1 MSRPKHE
8 VADVIKQFGTD
19 FYRKYNPN
27 VYQLRVLGAL
37 SLCRTSALGGHKY
50 ECDNCHRQHIS
61 YNSCRNRHCPKCQIT
76 RQQFW
81 VDDRINHAYGAK
93 HYHMVFT
100 IPKILNSVCML
111 DSAWFYNAL
120 FAAVWETLRQ
130 FGYTHF
136 GTEPGAICVLHTW
149 GQNLSLHPHIH
160 CIVPALGYTL
170 DGKLK
175 QIGKKGKY
183 LYPVKQLSLVFKTK
197 LMGRIQKHLL
207 KQKLFNQ
214 YKKETTQAWQKQWV
228 VFCEPSLGKPERVI
242 AYLGSYIHRVAITNQ
257 RIIDINQREV
267 TFSLKD
273 YCDGGKIKATT
284 LKGEEFLRRF
294 CLHILPKGFVK
305 IRHYGIYSTRFRS
318 TVLKSHGQMLVT
330 IPETTT
336 ERIKRVSGIDVHQC
350 TYCKKGKLVLT
361 EVVPRS
367 RSPSFDIRGRLKTI
381 MKQH

>member
-27 VYQLRVLGAL
+27 AYQLRVLGAL
-37 SLCRTSALGGHKY
+37 NLCRTSALGGHKY
-50 ECDNCHRQHIS
+50 ECDHCHRQHIS

-81 VDDRINHAYGAK
+81 VDDRINHAYDTK

-100 IPKILNSVCML
+100 IPKILNSVCMI
-111 DSAWFYNAL
+111 DSAWFYNQL
-120 FAAVWETLRQ
+120 FATVWETLRQ

-136 GTEPGAICVLHTW
+136 GAEPGAICVLHTW
-149 GQNLSLHPHIH
+149 GQNLSLHPHVH
-160 CIVPALGYTL
+160 CIIPALGYTL
-170 DGKLK
+170 QGKLK

-197 LMGRIQKHLL
+197 LMGRIQKRLI

-242 AYLGSYIHRVAITNQ
+242 AYLGSYTHRVAITNQ
-257 RIIDINQREV
+257 RIIDINQQEV

-273 YCDGGKIKATT
+273 YCDGGRIKTIT

-318 TVLKSHGQMLVT
+318 TVLKSQGQMLIT
-330 IPETTT
+330 IPETIP
-336 ERIKRVSGIDVHQC
+336 ERIKRVIGIDIHQC
-350 TYCKKGKLVLT
+350 TYCKKGRLVLT

-367 RSPSFDIRGRLKTI
+367 RSPAFAIRILLKTK
-381 MKQH
+381 KQQ

>member
-19 FYRKYNPN
+19 FYRKHNPN
-27 VYQLRVLGAL
+27 AYQLRVLGAL
-37 SLCRTSALGGHKY
+37 NLCRTSAQGGHKY
-50 ECDNCHRQHIS
+50 ECDHCHRQHIS

-81 VDDRINHAYGAK
+81 VDDRINHAYDTK

-100 IPKILNSVCML
+100 IPKILNSVCMI
-111 DSAWFYNAL
+111 DSAWFYKQL
-120 FAAVWETLRQ
+120 FATVWETLRQ
-130 FGYTHF
+130 FGYSHF

-149 GQNLSLHPHIH
+149 GQNLSLHPHVH

-170 DGKLK
+170 HGKLK

-197 LMGRIQKHLL
+197 LMGRIQKHLV
-207 KQKLFNQ
+207 KQKLFSQ

-242 AYLGSYIHRVAITNQ
+242 AYLGSYTHRVAITNQ
-257 RIIDINQREV
+257 RIIDINQQEV

-273 YCDGGKIKATT
+273 YCDGGKIKTIT

-318 TVLKSHGQMLVT
+318 TVLKSQGQMLIT
-330 IPETTT
+330 IPETIT
-336 ERIKRVSGIDVHQC
+336 ERIKRVIGIDVHQC
-350 TYCKKGKLVLT
+350 TYCKKGRLVLT

-367 RSPSFDIRGRLKTI
+367 RSPAFAIRILLKTK
-381 MKQH
+381 KQQ

>member
-8 VADVIKQFGTD
+8 VADVIKQFGPD
-19 FYRKYNPN
+19 FYRKHRPN
-27 VYQLRVLGAL
+27 AYQLRVLGAL

-50 ECDNCHRQHIS
+50 RCDNCHRQHIS

-81 VDDRINHAYGAK
+81 VDDRINHAYDTK

-100 IPKILNSVCML
+100 TPQILNSICMI
-111 DSAWFYNAL
+111 DSAWFYNEL
-120 FAAVWETLRQ
+120 FASVWETLRQ

-136 GTEPGAICVLHTW
+136 GSEPGAICVLHTW

-170 DGKLK
+170 QGRLK
-175 QIGKKGKY
+175 QTGKNGKY
-183 LYPVKQLSLVFKTK
+183 LFPVKQLSLVFKAK
-197 LMGRIQKHLL
+197 LMIRIQKYLL
-207 KQKLFNQ
+207 KQKLFSQ
-214 YKKETTQAWQKQWV
+214 YKKETGQAWQKQWV

-242 AYLGSYIHRVAITNQ
+242 AYLGSYTHRVAITNQ
-257 RIIDINQREV
+257 RIIDINQMEV

-273 YCDGGKIKATT
+273 YCDGGKIKAIS

-318 TVLKSHGQMLVT
+318 TVLKSQGQMLIT

-336 ERIKRVSGIDVHQC
+336 ERIKRVSGIDVRQC
-350 TYCKKGKLVLT
+350 NYCKKGKLVLT

-367 RSPSFDIRGRLKTI
+367 RSPAFVIRVLLKT

>member
-8 VADVIKQFGTD
+8 VADVIKQFGSG

-27 VYQLRVLGAL
+27 AYQLRVLGAL
-37 SLCRTSALGGHKY
+37 TLCRTSALGGHKY

-61 YNSCRNRHCPKCQIT
+61 YNSCRNRHCPKCQT
-76 RQQFW
+76 MRQQFW
-81 VDDRINHAYGAK
+81 VDDRINHAYDTK

-100 IPKILNSVCML
+100 IPKLLNSVCML
-111 DSAWFYNAL
+111 DSAWFYNQM
-120 FAAVWETLRQ
+120 FATVWETLRQ

-170 DGKLK
+170 RGKLK
-175 QIGKKGKY
+175 PIGKSGKY

-197 LMGRIQKHLL
+197 LMGRVQKHLK
-207 KQKLFNQ
+207 KQDLFSR
-214 YKKETTQAWQKQWV
+214 YKKETEQAWQKQWV

-257 RIIDINQREV
+257 RIINVEQQDV

-273 YCDGGKIKATT
+273 YTDGGTIKPIT

-294 CLHILPKGFVK
+294 CLHILPKRFVK

-318 TVLKSHGQMLVT
+318 TVLKSQDRMVVT
-330 IPETTT
+330 IPETTSQ
-336 ERIKRVSGIDVHQC
+336 RIKRVSGIDVHRC

-361 EVVPRS
+361 EIVPRS
-367 RSPSFDIRGRLKTI
+367 RSPAFDIRGLLKT
-381 MKQH
+381 KKRQ

>member
-8 VADVIKQFGTD
+8 MADVIQRFGTS
-19 FYRKYNPN
+19 FSRKHNPN
-27 VYQLRVLGAL
+27 AYQLRVLGAL

-50 ECDNCHRQHIS
+50 RCDNCHRQHIS
-61 YNSCRNRHCPKCQIT
+61 YNSCRNRHCPKCQVT

-81 VDDRINHAYGAK
+81 VDDRINHACDTK

-100 IPKILNSVCML
+100 TPKILNSVCML
-111 DSAWFYNAL
+111 NSRWFYNEL

-136 GTEPGAICVLHTW
+136 GVEPGAICVLHTW

-160 CIVPALGYTL
+160 CIVPALGFTL
-170 DGKLK
+170 QGRLK
-175 QIGKKGKY
+175 QIGKNGKY
-183 LYPVKQLSLVFKTK
+183 LFPVKQLSLVFKAK
-197 LMGRIQKHLL
+197 LMIRIQKYLL
-207 KQKLFNQ
+207 KQKLFSG
-214 YKKETTQAWQKQWV
+214 YKKETAQAWQKHWV

-242 AYLGSYIHRVAITNQ
+242 AYLGSYTHRVAITNQ
-257 RIIDINQREV
+257 RIIDINQMEV

-273 YCDGGKIKATT
+273 YCDGGKIKAIT

-318 TVLKSHGQMLVT
+318 TVLKSQEQMIVA
-330 IPETTT
+330 IPETIP
-336 ERIKRVSGIDVHQC
+336 ERIKRVSGIDVRQC
-350 TYCKKGKLVLT
+350 NYCKKGRLVLT

-367 RSPSFDIRGRLKTI
+367 RSPAFAIRVLLKT
-381 MKQH
+381 MKQQ